1 VKRIRGQEGSQVVL
15 VVRSAAEGS
24 AERRVSLV
32 RTDLANAN
40 FRTAEVSG
48 VLTGPD
54 DQPLPREILI
64 VVEKGTPEDGR
75 HAGTIC
81 DGPTDAKGSFQFSLP
96 TDRDW
101 EVILVRDG
109 REIARSAAFS
119 TPNATASPEANYQ
132 LRLRWNGSTRIDA
145 ELQPVLPDR
154 PAASIPEVKGT
165 PLKVVIERS
174 PVKADGSTQA
184 TIKRVPIPQEEI
196 QENPR

>member
-1 VKRIRGQEGSQVVL
+1 
-15 VVRSAAEGS
+15 
-24 AERRVSLV
+24 
-32 RTDLANAN
+32 
-40 FRTAEVSG
+40 
-48 VLTGPD
+48 
-54 DQPLPREILI
+54 
-64 VVEKGTPEDGR
+64 
-75 HAGTIC
+75 
-81 DGPTDAKGSFQFSLP
+81 
-96 TDRDW
+96 
-101 EVILVRDG
+101 VILVRDG